1 MVLRSKPGLVRQ
13 QGEAKG
19 GGECESKGV
28 NFLQPKQAC
37 VHKKGARKSQ
47 RLEGSGE
54 VACQQRAEE
63 FATVGVQGHT

>member
-13 QGEAKG
+13 QGETK

-28 NFLQPKQAC
+28 NLLQPKQAC
-37 VHKKGARKSQ
+37 EHKKGARKSQ